1 MNRIQEHRPA
11 FAERLFTLGSA
22 SLFIGLMGAVAWALA
37 VANVLLK

>member
-1 MNRIQEHRPA
+1 MNEIHEPRPD

-37 VANVLLK
+37 VSNVLLK